1 MDYSLTFILFEPCRG
16 IVCSLDTRC
25 PECKPWSQEKMSAY
39 LKHKVSLAGKRK
51 KQQGP
56 SSSSSPA
63 VASSPSVDSHVRLP
77 SVSEDSVICDTVL
90 SYLSSLS
97 KSGSLGTNLPSF
109 TAPSPVP
116 DSAPS
121 IKGVTGEESGPE
133 PHNLGVPTRSS
144 GVVASVISSS
154 ASIPTVLP
162 DISIPLN
169 VQPRVMQDVRE
180 AVSQPL
186 AYVSVPLASS
196 GLDQS
201 RFTGGDTVYVTA
213 AASLS
218 PTSLLFPLPHP
229 SSSSSSSFSALP
241 TSSSSVPSSFSSSAA
256 PLSSFS
262 GSFPSSSFPLSSFPP
277 SQLPL
282 STPSVS
288 SSLPPLSFLGSVS
301 STVPFPGYPS
311 VPSSSSD
318 PTSSLSSLYL
328 SSLTPSSSCSSSPSL
343 APSHPPPPPGFPP
356 LPLTSA
362 SSSSLAFA
370 SSSSSFP
377 WDVLVPPST
386 VASSSSFPVASSFS
400 TSHSVFSARLADF
413 HAHNMDLSLEYV
425 DLAKWFVSCDLGV
438 SFLDFVSSSFPHLVP
453 DLARDF
459 SSGSSRLLSALCT
472 PSPSVSL
479 PSRTPLPSAAPS
491 SSAPSVP
498 PFHARFPATSFSAPP
513 RFLPPHPSP
522 LLPSSAPLA
531 SLASSSLP
539 HAPPSSSP
547 SSSPLHSHLYPGG
560 VSAFVQGAGM
570 GVPTSSSSSSSTLG
584 VPPFPWHVPPPLS
597 AYAGIPVTCAAY
609 AVPAAHPP
617 VYDPHA
623 HSSVPPF
630 EDLVFDN

>member
-133 PHNLGVPTRSS
+133 PHNSGVPTRSS

-154 ASIPTVLP
+154 AASIPTVLP
-162 DISIPLN
+162 DISVPLN

-218 PTSLLFPLPHP
+218 PTSLLFLLPHP
-229 SSSSSSSFSALP
+229 SSSSSSSFSAFP

-262 GSFPSSSFPLSSFPP
+262 GSFPSSSFLPSFPTSSFDF
-277 SQLPL
+277 LGL
-282 STPSVS
+282 LFS
-288 SSLPPLSFLGSVS
+288 SSSFLSGFCLFHCSLSWLSFCSFLFFGSYFFSVVFVS
-301 STVPFPGYPS
+301 FFFDSLFFLFFFSFSGS
-311 VPSSSSD
+311 FSPSSSSWV
-318 PTSSLSSLYL
+318 SSSSSYFCLFFL
-328 SSLTPSSSCSSSPSL
+328 GLCFIFLLFSFGCSCSSSYCGFVFLFSCCLLFLSL
-343 APSHPPPPPGFPP
+343 SFCLFG
-356 LPLTSA
+356 SA
-362 SSSSLAFA
+362 SG
-370 SSSSSFP
+370 
-377 WDVLVPPST
+377 
-386 VASSSSFPVASSFS
+386 FS
-400 TSHSVFSARLADF
+400 RV
-413 HAHNMDLSLEYV
+413 
-425 DLAKWFVSCDLGV
+425 
-438 SFLDFVSSSFPHLVP
+438 
-453 DLARDF
+453 
-459 SSGSSRLLSALCT
+459 
-472 PSPSVSL
+472 
-479 PSRTPLPSAAPS
+479 
-491 SSAPSVP
+491 
-498 PFHARFPATSFSAPP
+498 
-513 RFLPPHPSP
+513 
-522 LLPSSAPLA
+522 
-531 SLASSSLP
+531 
-539 HAPPSSSP
+539 
-547 SSSPLHSHLYPGG
+547 
-560 VSAFVQGAGM
+560 
-570 GVPTSSSSSSSTLG
+570 
-584 VPPFPWHVPPPLS
+584 
-597 AYAGIPVTCAAY
+597 
-609 AVPAAHPP
+609 
-617 VYDPHA
+617 
-623 HSSVPPF
+623 
-630 EDLVFDN
+630 